1 MILTPSDIGA
11 TPQEVEKSLTKM
23 FKRAM
28 SWNTI
33 LLIDE
38 ADVFME
44 RRSTSDLLR
53 NSLVAGKCTWAS
65 LLSGPSNVTHND
77 SVFPSSSDNCSF

>member
-1 MILTPSDIGA
+1 MVLTPSDIGA
-11 TPQEVEKSLTKM
+11 TPEDVETNLTKM

-28 SWNTI
+28 SWDTV

-53 NSLVAGKCTWAS
+53 NSLVAGEWDLFFLAHVNHIRRHD
-65 LLSGPSNVTHND
+65 L
-77 SVFPSSSDNCSF
+77 FA

>member
-1 MILTPSDIGA
+1 MVLTPSDIG
-11 TPQEVEKSLTKM
+11 TSPENVERNLTKM

-28 SWNTI
+28 SWQTV

-53 NSLVAGKCTWAS
+53 NSLVAGTLIKAFDFPRRYTVLTSCR
-65 LLSGPSNVTHND
+65 LSTRAGEL
-77 SVFPSSSDNCSF
+77 